1 MLVKQVKFLL
11 MVAVLMSLTQCAR
24 QSATQT
30 AGRSEAAKPGNGRP
44 RRTEILFLG
53 DNGHHKPVERV
64 PQLMAALGD
73 KGINITYTDKLD
85 DLNADNLA
93 KYDGLLIYANWDS
106 IPKPQEKALLDY
118 VASGKGI
125 IPVHC
130 ASYCFRNSAEYVDK
144 VVGGQFWRHKMDTI
158 QTRFTQANN
167 PITAGLPSFKAYDET
182 YLHTHLQADNNVL
195 AVRDIMPAQA
205 SDKPGV
211 KEEPYTWTRT
221 YGKGR
226 VFYTA
231 YGHDERTWSQP
242 AFQQLLERGILWSVG
257 DQVKKQHDDL
267 KPQAFTYR
275 PANLPNYEKR
285 PGEQLEQEPLS
296 PEESMKHIQVPADF
310 TLDLFAHEPNVM
322 HPIAM
327 SWDERGRLYVLITKD
342 YPNER
347 KPEGGSD
354 YIVVCED
361 TDKDGKA
368 DKFTNFAEGLSIPT
382 GMAFGNGGLYVSQAP
397 HMLFLK
403 DTNGDGKADE
413 KKVLFTGFGTY
424 DTHAGP
430 SNLHYGFDN
439 WIWGSVGYSG
449 FKGKVG
455 ADSVK
460 FSQGFFRFK
469 PDGSKLEYI
478 TATSNNTWGMSFN
491 ETGDVFGSTANNSH
505 GWYMAIPNRYYHGGA
520 HLRENGSRGTDT
532 HKDMKPIT
540 EKVRQVDVFGGFT
553 AASGQ
558 NFYTARAFPRKYWNE
573 VAFVSEPTGHIV
585 HQNRMRKTG
594 TDFDDVDDF
603 NLLAGAD
610 EWVAPV
616 FSEVGP
622 DGAVWIADWYSYI
635 IQHNPTPKGATNG
648 SGNAYDT
655 PLRDFTHGRIYRV
668 GYKQAPA
675 YTPMALSKDRPT
687 ELVAALKN
695 NNMFWR
701 ITAQRL
707 LIERNNRDVAPQLVA
722 LVNDKS
728 VDEIGINP
736 AAIHALWTLQGLG
749 MMDDASVLQATTA
762 ALTHPCAGVRK
773 TAVQVLP
780 RTAASVETLLKAD
793 ALNDKEPLVALNTL
807 LALSEMPQSSVS
819 QKAIL
824 ARLEKAST
832 NEVNDRWMPEAF
844 ACVMTDKNGQL
855 MKAYLKQVAVNESA
869 QPKPRATSA
878 ISQPTGSMSNHTH
891 TGKQSA
897 DKPVTGTSVTTQ
909 TAQLLATVANQPD
922 LLVAAIRTTPE
933 SPAVREG
940 AKISVDVK
948 NAGDVAIP
956 EGTPIP
962 LSIRI
967 EGPAGTP
974 DQSKLDYVSVT
985 HISGIKPGETVT
997 ISKGNNGP
1005 WSTDFGVNFER
1016 AGKYTITVMV
1026 DRENKIAEGNEQNN
1040 TATHTLTY
1048 RAPQSLSAYVLER
1061 ASRSYAS
1068 VSPIDS
1074 VVALLRQSQQ
1084 LGDVQGAAV
1093 VKGVSEGWN
1102 AKQKA
1107 TINDVDKTFLA
1118 SLSASVSPDNRER
1131 LSRLYE
1137 SWGMTKAEPVDPN
1150 VEVVRMKTVRE
1161 EMRYDK
1167 KEFTVTA
1174 GKPVEIVL
1182 ENTDAMQHNLVVG
1195 KLKSMEI
1202 IGAAADKLITAKDGA
1217 ERNYVPSIPQIIAA
1231 TPLINPDQTYRLK
1244 FTAPAQPGDYPFVCT
1259 FPGHWRIMNGVMRV
1273 VKAAE
1278 STATK

>member
-1 MLVKQVKFLL
+1 MLVKQVKNVL
-11 MVAVLMSLTQCAR
+11 AVVTLTLLTQCAR
-24 QSATQT
+24 QSTNQT
-30 AGRSEAAKPGNGRP
+30 AGRLDVTSRP

-64 PQLMAALGD
+64 PQLMAALGN
-73 KGINITYTDKLD
+73 KGINITYTDKLE
-85 DLNADNLA
+85 DLNADNLNR
-93 KYDGLLIYANWDS
+93 YDALLIFANWDS
-106 IPKPQEKALLDY
+106 IAKPQEKALLDY
-118 VASGKGI
+118 VASGHGV

-130 ASYCFRNSAEYVDK
+130 ASYCFRNSPEYVDK
-144 VVGGQFWRHKMDTI
+144 VVGGQFFRHGMDTI
-158 QTRFTQANN
+158 QTRFMVNS

-195 AVRDIMPAQA
+195 AVREIKPAQA
-205 SDKPGV
+205 KDVAASNRPDAN
-211 KEEPYTWTRT
+211 EEPYTWTRT

-231 YGHDERTWSQP
+231 YGHDERTWGQP
-242 AFQQLLERGILWSVG
+242 GFQQLLERGILWAVG
-257 DQVKKQHDDL
+257 DGVKKQHDAL
-267 KPQAFTYR
+267 NVQAFTYR

-285 PGEQLEQEPLS
+285 PDPQMEQEPLS
-296 PEESMKHIQVPADF
+296 PEESMKHIQVPAGF
-310 TLDLFAHEPNVM
+310 SLDLFAHEPNVM

-347 KPEGGSD
+347 KTEGGSD
-354 YIVVCED
+354 YIVICED
-361 TDKDGKA
+361 TNGDGKA

-413 KKVLFTGFGTY
+413 KKIVFSGFGTF

-469 PDGSKLEYI
+469 TDGSKLEYM

-505 GWYMAIPNRYYHGGA
+505 GWYMAIPNRYFHSGA
-520 HLRENGSRGTDT
+520 HLRESGGRGTDT

-553 AASGQ
+553 AAAGQ
-558 NFYTARAFPRKYWNE
+558 NFYTARAFPKRYWNE

-594 TDFDDVDDF
+594 TDFADADDF

-616 FSEVGP
+616 FAEVGP

-648 SGNAYDT
+648 SGNAYET

-668 GYKQAPA
+668 GYKQAPV
-675 YTPMALSKDRPT
+675 YTPMTLSKDRPA

-707 LIERNNRDVAPQLVA
+707 LIERNNRDVVPQLIA
-722 LVNDKS
+722 LVNDPS

-749 MMDDASVLQATTA
+749 ALTGSDEAVVATTK
-762 ALTHPCAGVRK
+762 ALKHPCAGVRK
-773 TAVQVLP
+773 TAVQVMP
-780 RTAASVETLLKAD
+780 RNQEAVSTLLAAD
-793 ALNDKEPLVALNTL
+793 MLNDEEPLVVLNTL
-807 LALSEMPQSSVS
+807 LALSEMPKSQVV
-819 QKAIL
+819 QKAIF
-824 ARLEKAST
+824 ARLDKASAG
-832 NEVNDRWMPEAF
+832 EVNDRWMPDAF
-844 ACVMTDKNGQL
+844 ACALTGQDGQL
-855 MKAYLKQVAVNESA
+855 MKAYLRQVSMNTTN
-869 QPKPRATSA
+869 QPVTPKATGDM
-878 ISQPTGSMSNHTH
+878 TGHRHN
-891 TGKQSA
+891 TGKQSVPALSEAAAATPPTPTTTPGGTQA
-897 DKPVTGTSVTTQ
+897 DLKV
-909 TAQLLATVANQPD
+909 VA
-922 LLVAAIRTTPE
+922 IKTTPE

-940 AKISVDVK
+940 VRIVVEVTNTGGTD
-948 NAGDVAIP
+948 IP
-956 EGTPIP
+956 DGTPIP
-962 LSIRI
+962 LTVRI
-967 EGPAGTP
+967 EGPNNAV
-974 DQSKLDYVSVT
+974 DKSKIDYVSVAHT
-985 HISGIKPGETVT
+985 TGIKAGQTVT
-997 ISKGNNGP
+997 ITKGNNGP
-1005 WSTDFGVNFER
+1005 WNADFAVNFEQ
-1016 AGKYTITVMV
+1016 AGQYTITAVL
-1026 DRENKIAEGNEQNN
+1026 DRDNKIAESNEQNN
-1040 TATHTLTY
+1040 TTAHQFTY
-1048 RAPQSLSAYVLER
+1048 RAPQNLSAYVLER
-1061 ASRSYAS
+1061 SSRSYAS
-1068 VSPIDS
+1068 VSPVDS
-1074 VVALLRQSQQ
+1074 IVALLRQSQQ
-1084 LGDVQGAAV
+1084 LGEAQRAAV
-1093 VKGVSEGWN
+1093 VKGVAEGWN
-1102 AKQKA
+1102 MRQKA
-1107 TINDVDKTFLA
+1107 TVSDADKTFLA

-1131 LSRLYE
+1131 LNRLYTA
-1137 SWGMTKAEPVDPN
+1137 WGMTKAEPADPN
-1150 VEVVRMKTVRE
+1150 VEVVRLKTVRE

-1182 ENTDAMQHNLVVG
+1182 ENPDAMQHNLVIG
-1195 KLKSMEI
+1195 KPKSMDI

-1217 ERNYVPSIPQIIAA
+1217 ERGYVPAIPQVIAV
-1231 TPLINPDQTYRLK
+1231 TPLVNPDQTYRLK

-1273 VKAAE
+1273 IKAAE
-1278 STATK
+1278 PVTAK